1 MAITLVY
8 DGGCPFCRHFA
19 LTSELAAGIQDLE
32 IKDGRADG
40 KLRNELRSK
49 GMELADGAVLL
60 DGEDAWHGSDAVSEL
75 CRRMTP
81 SGPLLLVL
89 KAVFRDHQRSKALYP
104 SLLVARRVALRAQGL
119 PVNPDQPAKQA

>member
-19 LTSELAAGIQDLE
+19 LTSELAAGIQNLK
-32 IKDGRADG
+32 IKDGRADDE
-40 KLRNELRSK
+40 LRKKLRSK

-60 DGEDAWHGSDAVSEL
+60 DGEKAWHGSEAISEL

-89 KAVFRDHQRSKALYP
+89 KAVFQDRQRSKAFYP
-104 SLLVARRVALRAQGL
+104 SLLLARRVALRVNGL
-119 PVNPDQPAKQA
+119 PVNPDSPANQS

>member
-40 KLRNELRSK
+40 ILRNELRSK

-119 PVNPDQPAKQA
+119 PVNPDQPAKPA

>member
-19 LTSELAAGIQDLE
+19 LTSELAAGIQALE

-40 KLRNELRSK
+40 ILRNELRSK

-89 KAVFRDHQRSKALYP
+89 KAVFRDHQRSKARYA

-119 PVNPDQPAKQA
+119 PVNPDQPAKPA

>member
-1 MAITLVY
+1 MTITLVY

-119 PVNPDQPAKQA
+119 PVNPNQPAKPA

>member
-1 MAITLVY
+1 MTITLVY

-119 PVNPDQPAKQA
+119 PVNPDQPAKPA